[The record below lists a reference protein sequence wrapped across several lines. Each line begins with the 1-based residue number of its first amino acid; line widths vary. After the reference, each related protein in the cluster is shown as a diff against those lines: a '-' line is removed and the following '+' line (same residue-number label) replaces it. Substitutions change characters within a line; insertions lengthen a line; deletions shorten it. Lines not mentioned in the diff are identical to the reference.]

1 MPDPNEN
8 PTDHGDFDRE
18 PWFNVIGPQHAGN
31 VPLPPTD
38 EVRPTDMIE
47 NGLTEEK
54 MRWYDLVTVSGF
66 EHVHTIFKTYHSIS
80 IKNSDTYF
88 GHLVIYVY
96 IVFTNYNC
104 SDFVTLELTI
114 YMNFLHRIK
123 YAHIIMYHDKVC

>member
-1 MPDPNEN
+1 MTGNHYRPSATPMPDPNEN

-66 EHVHTIFKTYHSIS
+66 EHVHTICKTHRRRNRGGPHLFLIMTKFASLNL
-80 IKNSDTYF
+80 IK
-88 GHLVIYVY
+88 
-96 IVFTNYNC
+96 
-104 SDFVTLELTI
+104 
-114 YMNFLHRIK
+114 
-123 YAHIIMYHDKVC
+123 

>member
-66 EHVHTIFKTYHSIS
+66 EHVHTIFKTYHSVS
-80 IKNSDTYF
+80 LK
-88 GHLVIYVY
+88 
-96 IVFTNYNC
+96 
-104 SDFVTLELTI
+104 
-114 YMNFLHRIK
+114 
-123 YAHIIMYHDKVC
+123 

>member
-1 MPDPNEN
+1 MTGKHYRPSATPMPDPNEN

-66 EHVHTIFKTYHSIS
+66 EHVHTIFKTLSLDLFKI
-80 IKNSDTYF
+80 
-88 GHLVIYVY
+88 VIQ
-96 IVFTNYNC
+96 IL
-104 SDFVTLELTI
+104 DI
-114 YMNFLHRIK
+114 
-123 YAHIIMYHDKVC
+123 